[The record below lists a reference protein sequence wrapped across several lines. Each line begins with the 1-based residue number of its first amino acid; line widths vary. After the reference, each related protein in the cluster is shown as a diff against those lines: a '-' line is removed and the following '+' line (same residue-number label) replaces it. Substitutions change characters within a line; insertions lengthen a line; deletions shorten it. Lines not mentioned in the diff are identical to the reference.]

1 MAVVLA
7 DIGCSHARVQVP
19 APGTLAKENDYV
31 DLKPGTN
38 LRIVV
43 PVLKSGGYK
52 PGDLA
57 EHTENR
63 TITVSSGDV
72 IGYIISNYAVKGRRD
87 GNVRLHFV
95 SAETTMNGRT
105 LPEVSAPALPF
116 ELPRGT
122 EHVRLIYLVR
132 VSQSDHNMAI
142 VASKGLEALN
152 AFTNRLRQDANA
164 CQTNQQVSC
173 SWVPAGIA
181 VRPES

>member
-1 MAVVLA
+1 ME
-7 DIGCSHARVQVP
+7 VP
-19 APGTLAKENDYV
+19 TPGALVRENDYV
-31 DLKPGTN
+31 DLTPGTN

-52 PGDLA
+52 PTDLA
-57 EHTENR
+57 EQTENR

-72 IGYIISNYAVKGRRD
+72 IGYVVSNYAVKGRRD

-105 LPEVSAPALPF
+105 LPEVNAPALPF
-116 ELPRGT
+116 QLPRGT

-142 VASKGLEALN
+142 VASKHLEALN
-152 AFTNRLRQDANA
+152 TLTERLRQDPNA
-164 CQTNQQVSC
+164 CQSSGEVTC
-173 SWVPAGIA
+173 SWIPAGIA